1 MMRIDEIP
9 GQAQGGN
16 QRSQDYL
23 SGNRPSRLS
32 NVSSILVNNKRQL
45 NTLEVQ
51 GLSQPQLQTL
61 DITGKHLQNQR
72 A

>member
-51 GLSQPQLQTL
+51 G
-61 DITGKHLQNQR
+61 
-72 A
+72 